1 MAIINFIK
9 LIRPLN
15 LLIII
20 LLHALLRYYLID
32 QFIVNSALS
41 NLDFFLFLYS
51 TVAITAAG
59 YIINDIYD
67 EKIDEI
73 NKENSRIINKKI
85 KSSSAIA
92 CYIILNASAFISIFY
107 VAWTIKKPI
116 YIYIFSIP
124 LFMLLQ
130 STKTIKSKI
139 SKRKY

>member
-20 LLHALLRYYLID
+20 LLLCIIKIFID

-92 CYIILNASAFISIFY
+92 CYIIFNASAISIFY

-116 YIYIFSIP
+116 FSLIFLYSIYA
-124 LFMLLQ
+124 LW
-130 STKTIKSKI
+130 
-139 SKRKY
+139 KY